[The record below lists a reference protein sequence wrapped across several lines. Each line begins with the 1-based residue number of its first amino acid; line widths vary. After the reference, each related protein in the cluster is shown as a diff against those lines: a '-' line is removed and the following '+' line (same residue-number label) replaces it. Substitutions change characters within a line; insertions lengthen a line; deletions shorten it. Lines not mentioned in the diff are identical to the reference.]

1 MTACFTMELS
11 VIFGGLATVAS
22 TASFVP
28 QAWKIIKTRET
39 KGISVVTYGI
49 TVAGFALWLTYGLL
63 LGRWP
68 LIVTNGICL
77 LLSAFIFAM
86 KLLSRSSRNAVA
98 DAMGVSSER

>member
-1 MTACFTMELS
+1 MELS
-11 VIFGGLATVAS
+11 LVFGGLATVAS
-22 TASFVP
+22 SASFVP

-49 TVAGFALWLTYGLL
+49 TVAGFALWLTYGFL

-68 LIVTNGICL
+68 LILTNGICL

-86 KLLSRSSRNAVA
+86 KLLSWPARDAVA
-98 DAMGVSSER
+98 NAIGVSANK

>member
-1 MTACFTMELS
+1 MDMIL
-11 VIFGGLATVAS
+11 VFGGLATIAS

-68 LIVTNGICL
+68 LILTNGICL
-77 LLSAFIFAM
+77 LLSAFIFVM
-86 KLLSRSSRNAVA
+86 KLLSRPARDAVA
-98 DAMGVSSER
+98 NTMGISADR